1 MNRAYII
8 LLAFT
13 AGTVSIVGAVFSVS
27 GLAKLFSGAPI
38 AVMVM
43 AGALE
48 FAKLV
53 AASFLHSNWSRLN
66 MVLKFYLSCAVGI
79 LMTITS
85 LGIFGYL
92 SYAYQ
97 HTSSELKNTIVKLE
111 FMNSEDRKI
120 QEEINRLQKEV
131 DQVPANRIT
140 KRMELQREL
149 EPRFT
154 ELKRQSIEMQMKMR
168 EENLRKLSYQIEIG
182 PVVYVAQL
190 FNKSMDDVATWLIL
204 VFVFVFDP
212 LAVSLVLA
220 TSFAIKN
227 RHKLFVDETP
237 EAQEL
242 LRAAAKARPPPPISR
257 PAA

>member
-1 MNRAYII
+1 MNKAYIF
-8 LLAFT
+8 LLGFT
-13 AGTVSIVGAVFSVS
+13 AATVSLVGATFSIS

-53 AASFLHSNWSRLN
+53 SASFLHQNWKRLHPI
-66 MVLKFYLSCAVGI
+66 MRAYLCLAVTI
-79 LMTITS
+79 LMSITS

-97 HTSSELKNTIVKLE
+97 HTSSELKATMLQLEYLNT
-111 FMNSEDRKI
+111 EDRKV
-120 QEEINRLQKEV
+120 QEEITRLQTELDSIPTSRVSKRLEMQKEF
-131 DQVPANRIT
+131 
-140 KRMELQREL
+140 
-149 EPRFT
+149 EPRFDQ
-154 ELKRQSIEMQMKMR
+154 LRRQSIELQIKMKD
-168 EENLRKLSYQIEIG
+168 ENLKKLSFQIEIG

-190 FNKSMDDVATWLIL
+190 FNKNMDDVATWLIIL
-204 VFVFVFDP
+204 FVFVFDP

-227 RHKLFVDETP
+227 KDKLFAP
-237 EAQEL
+237 EPVPAQ
-242 LRAAAKARPPPPISR
+242 SR

>member
-8 LLAFT
+8 LLGFT
-13 AGTVSIVGAVFSVS
+13 AGTVSLVGATFSIT
-27 GLAKLFSGAPI
+27 GLAKLFAGAPL
-38 AVMVM
+38 AVMIM

-53 AASFLHSNWSRLN
+53 AASFLHSNWKKLHPILR
-66 MVLKFYLSCAVGI
+66 FYLSCAVGI

-97 HTSSELKNTIVKLE
+97 HTSSELKNTLVKLE
-111 FMNSEDRKI
+111 YMNTEDRKV
-120 QEEINRLQKEV
+120 QEEIQRLQKEV
-131 DQVPANRIT
+131 DQIPANRIT
-140 KRMELQREL
+140 KRIETQKEL
-149 EPRFT
+149 EPRFDA
-154 ELKRQSIEMQMKMR
+154 LKRQSIELQMKMR
-168 EENLRKLSYQIEIG
+168 EENLKKLSFQIEIG
-182 PVVYVAQL
+182 PVVYVAQM
-190 FNKSMDDVATWLIL
+190 FNKSMDDVATYLIL

-227 RHKLFVDETP
+227 KEKLFETP
-237 EAQEL
+237 QPGQHA
-242 LRAAAKARPPPPISR
+242 SR

>member
-1 MNRAYII
+1 MSKAYIF
-8 LLAFT
+8 LLGFT
-13 AGTVSIVGAVFSVS
+13 AATISLVGATFSIS

-48 FAKLV
+48 FAKMV
-53 AASFLHSNWSRLN
+53 SASFLHTNWGKLHP
-66 MVLKFYLSCAVGI
+66 VLRAYLSLAVGI
-79 LMTITS
+79 LMSITS

-97 HTSSELKNTIVKLE
+97 HTSSELKNSMVRLE
-111 FMNSEDRKI
+111 FLSSEDHKV
-120 QEEINRLQKEV
+120 QEEIDRLQKEV
-131 DQVPANRIT
+131 DNVPASRIT
-140 KRMELQREL
+140 KRLEVQKEL
-149 EPRFT
+149 EPRFET
-154 ELKRQSIEMQMKMR
+154 LKRRSIELQMTMR
-168 EENLRKLSYQIEIG
+168 EENLKKLAYQVEIG

-190 FNKSMDDVATWLIL
+190 MNKNMDDVATWLIIL
-204 VFVFVFDP
+204 FVFVFDP

-227 RHKLFVDETP
+227 HETFMMSVP
-237 EAQEL
+237 APAE
-242 LRAAAKARPPPPISR
+242 SR

>member
-8 LLAFT
+8 LLGVT
-13 AGTVSIVGAVFSVS
+13 AGTISLVGATFSVS
-27 GLAKLFSGAPI
+27 GLAKLFAGAPL

-53 AASFLHSNWSRLN
+53 AASFLHSNWKNLN
-66 MVLKFYLSCAVGI
+66 FLLRFYLTCAVAV
-79 LMTITS
+79 LMSITS

-92 SYAYQ
+92 SFAYQ
-97 HTSSELKNTIVKLE
+97 KTSKELKDTAVKLE
-111 FMNSEDRKI
+111 FMNSEDRKV
-120 QEEINRLQKEV
+120 QEEIQRLQKTIDEIPV
-131 DQVPANRIT
+131 NRVT
-140 KRMELQREL
+140 RRLEAQKEL
-149 EPRFT
+149 EPQF
-154 ELKRQSIEMQMKMR
+154 EALKRQSIELQMKMR
-168 EENLRKLSYQIEIG
+168 DENLKKLSFQIEMG

-190 FNKSMDDVATWLIL
+190 FNRNMDDVANWLIC

-220 TSFAIKN
+220 TSFAIKHREN
-227 RHKLFVDETP
+227 LFQENHAAVVAATP
-237 EAQEL
+237 
-242 LRAAAKARPPPPISR
+242 PSSR

>member
-1 MNRAYII
+1 MI
-8 LLAFT
+8 
-13 AGTVSIVGAVFSVS
+13 
-27 GLAKLFSGAPI
+27 
-38 AVMVM
+38 M

-53 AASFLHSNWSRLN
+53 AASFLHSNWKRLN
-66 MVLKFYLSCAVGI
+66 LVLKFYLFCAVAI
-79 LMTITS
+79 LMSITS

-97 HTSSELKNTIVKLE
+97 HTSSELKNTIIKLD
-111 FMNSEDRKI
+111 FMNSEDRKV
-120 QEEINRLQKEV
+120 QEELQRLQKEI
-131 DQVPANRIT
+131 DIIPASRIT

-149 EPRFT
+149 EPRF
-154 ELKRQSIEMQMKMR
+154 EALKRQSIELQMKMR
-168 EENLRKLSYQIEIG
+168 EENLKKLSYQIEIG

-220 TSFAIKN
+220 TSFAVKN
-227 RHKLFVDETP
+227 RHKLFVDEAME
-237 EAQEL
+237 EAEMQAPH
-242 LRAAAKARPPPPISR
+242 RKAP
-257 PAA
+257 PAAPTPKSVA

>member
-1 MNRAYII
+1 MNNAYII
-8 LLAFT
+8 LLGLT
-13 AGTVSIVGAVFSVS
+13 AASVSLVGAVFSIS
-27 GLAKLFSGAPI
+27 GLAKLFSGAPM
-38 AVMVM
+38 AVMIM

-53 AASFLHSNWSRLN
+53 AASFLHSNWKRLN
-66 MVLKFYLSCAVGI
+66 VVLRAYLFVAVGV

-97 HTSSELKNTIVKLE
+97 HTSSELKNTIVRLE
-111 FMNSEDRKI
+111 FMNTEDRKV
-120 QEEINRLQKEV
+120 QEELSRLQKEV
-131 DQVPANRIT
+131 DSVPMSRIT
-140 KRMELQREL
+140 KRMELQKDL
-149 EPRFT
+149 EPQFQS
-154 ELKRQSIEMQMKMR
+154 LKRQSIELQMKMR
-168 EENLRKLSYQIEIG
+168 EENLKKLSYQIEIG
-182 PVVYVAQL
+182 PVVYVAQM
-190 FNKSMDDVATWLIL
+190 FNKGMDDVATWLIL

-227 RHKLFVDETP
+227 KGKLFEDETP
-237 EAQEL
+237 VHPVAS
-242 LRAAAKARPPPPISR
+242 SR

>member
-1 MNRAYII
+1 MNKAYII
-8 LLAFT
+8 LLGFT
-13 AGTVSIVGAVFSVS
+13 AGTVSLVGATFSIS
-27 GLAKLFSGAPI
+27 GLAKLFSGAPL
-38 AVMVM
+38 AVMIM

-53 AASFLHSNWSRLN
+53 AASFLHSNWKSLHF
-66 MVLKFYLSCAVGI
+66 VLRFYLSIAVAV
-79 LMTITS
+79 LMSITS

-97 HTSSELKNTIVKLE
+97 HTSAELKNTMIKLE
-111 FMNSEDRKI
+111 YMNSEDRKV
-120 QEEINRLQKEV
+120 QEEIQRLQKEM
-131 DQVPANRIT
+131 DEVPTNRVT
-140 KRMELQREL
+140 KRLELQKEL
-149 EPRFT
+149 EPRF
-154 ELKRQSIEMQMKMR
+154 EALRRQSIELQMKMR
-168 EENLRKLSYQIEIG
+168 DENLKKLSYQIEIG

-190 FNKSMDDVATWLIL
+190 FNKGMDDVATWLII

-227 RHKLFVDETP
+227 RDNLFDP
-237 EAQEL
+237 QAPAGS
-242 LRAAAKARPPPPISR
+242 AASR

>member
-1 MNRAYII
+1 MNKAYII
-8 LLAFT
+8 LLGLT
-13 AGTVSIVGAVFSVS
+13 AGTVSLVGATFSIS
-27 GLAKLFSGAPI
+27 GLAKLFSGAPL

-53 AASFLHSNWSRLN
+53 AASFLHANWRQLHFVLRL
-66 MVLKFYLSCAVGI
+66 YLSIAVAV
-79 LMTITS
+79 LMSITS

-97 HTSSELKNTIVKLE
+97 HTSSELKNTMVKLE
-111 FMNSEDRKI
+111 YMNSEDRKV
-120 QEEINRLQKEV
+120 QEEITRLQKEL
-131 DQVPANRIT
+131 DDVPANRVT
-140 KRMELQREL
+140 KKLELQKEL
-149 EPRFT
+149 EPRFDA
-154 ELKRQSIEMQMKMR
+154 LKRQSIELQMRMR
-168 EENLRKLSYQIEIG
+168 EENLKKLSFQIEIG
-182 PVVYVAQL
+182 PVVYVAQM
-190 FNKSMDDVATWLIL
+190 FNKSMDDVATWLII

-227 RHKLFVDETP
+227 RDKLFDPAAPPV
-237 EAQEL
+237 AQTT
-242 LRAAAKARPPPPISR
+242 SR

>member
-8 LLAFT
+8 LLGFT
-13 AGTVSIVGAVFSVS
+13 AAAVSLVGAVFSIS
-27 GLAKLFSGAPI
+27 GLTKLFSGAPL

-53 AASFLHSNWSRLN
+53 AASFLHSNWKNLN
-66 MVLKFYLSCAVGI
+66 LVLKFYLSCAVGI
-79 LMTITS
+79 LMSITS

-97 HTSSELKNTIVKLE
+97 HTSSELKNTMVKLE
-111 FMNSEDRKI
+111 YMNSEDRKVT
-120 QEEINRLQKEV
+120 EELNRMQKEV

-140 KRMELQREL
+140 KRMELQKEL
-149 EPRFT
+149 EPRF
-154 ELKRQSIEMQMKMR
+154 EALKRQSIELQMKMR
-168 EENLRKLSYQIEIG
+168 EENLKKLSYQIEIG

-220 TSFAIKN
+220 TSFAIKH
-227 RHKLFVDETP
+227 REKLFVDEAIKKAPPVRT
-237 EAQEL
+237 
-242 LRAAAKARPPPPISR
+242 AA
-257 PAA
+257 

>member
-8 LLAFT
+8 LLGLT
-13 AGTVSIVGAVFSVS
+13 AGTVSLVGATFSIS
-27 GLAKLFSGAPI
+27 GLAKLFSGAPL

-53 AASFLHSNWSRLN
+53 AASFLHSNWKHLN
-66 MVLKFYLSCAVGI
+66 FLLRFYLTCAVMVLMS
-79 LMTITS
+79 ITS

-97 HTSSELKNTIVKLE
+97 HTSSELKNTMVKLE
-111 FMNSEDRKI
+111 YMNSEDRKV
-120 QEEINRLQKEV
+120 QEEIQRLQKEL
-131 DQVPANRIT
+131 DQIPASRIS
-140 KRMELQREL
+140 KRIEIQKEL
-149 EPRFT
+149 EPQF
-154 ELKRQSIEMQMKMR
+154 EALKRQSIELQMKMR
-168 EENLRKLSYQIEIG
+168 DENLKKLSFQIEIG
-182 PVVYVAQL
+182 PVVYVAQM
-190 FNKSMDDVATWLIL
+190 FNKSMDDVATYLII

-212 LAVSLVLA
+212 LAVSLVIA

-227 RHKLFVDETP
+227 QDKLFEGHD
-237 EAQEL
+237 
-242 LRAAAKARPPPPISR
+242 RSAASSR

>member
-1 MNRAYII
+1 MNRVYIF
-8 LLAFT
+8 LLGFT
-13 AGTVSIVGAVFSVS
+13 AATVSLVGATFSIS

-53 AASFLHSNWSRLN
+53 AASFLHGNWKRLHLV
-66 MVLKFYLSCAVGI
+66 MRVYLSFAVGV
-79 LMTITS
+79 LMSITS

-97 HTSSELKNTIVKLE
+97 HTSSELKNTMIKLDY
-111 FMNSEDRKI
+111 MNSEDRKV
-120 QEEINRLQKEV
+120 QEEITRLQAEI
-131 DQVPANRIT
+131 DQIPTSRIT
-140 KRMELQREL
+140 KRLEVQKEL
-149 EPRFT
+149 EPRFDA
-154 ELKRQSIEMQMKMR
+154 LKRQSIELQMKMR
-168 EENLRKLSYQIEIG
+168 EENLKKLSFQIEIG

-190 FNKSMDDVATWLIL
+190 FNKQMDDVATWLIIL
-204 VFVFVFDP
+204 FVFVFDP

-227 RHKLFVDETP
+227 EDKLFAPDPAVVP
-237 EAQEL
+237 AH
-242 LRAAAKARPPPPISR
+242 R

>member
-1 MNRAYII
+1 MNRAYIF
-8 LLAFT
+8 LLGFT
-13 AGTVSIVGAVFSVS
+13 AATVSLVGATFSIS

-38 AVMVM
+38 AVMIM

-53 AASFLHSNWSRLN
+53 AASFLHGNWKKLHPIMR
-66 MVLKFYLSCAVGI
+66 VYLSFAVGV
-79 LMTITS
+79 LMSITS

-97 HTSSELKNTIVKLE
+97 HTSSELKNTLIKLDY
-111 FMNSEDRKI
+111 MNGEDRKV
-120 QEEINRLQKEV
+120 QEELTRLQAEV
-131 DQVPANRIT
+131 DQIPASRVSKRIEIQ
-140 KRMELQREL
+140 KEL
-149 EPRFT
+149 EPRFDA
-154 ELKRQSIEMQMKMR
+154 LKRQSIELQMKMR
-168 EENLRKLSYQIEIG
+168 DENMKKLSFQIEIG

-190 FNKSMDDVATWLIL
+190 FNKNMDDVATWLIIL
-204 VFVFVFDP
+204 FVFVFDP

-227 RHKLFVDETP
+227 EEKLFAP
-237 EAQEL
+237 EAASL
-242 LRAAAKARPPPPISR
+242 PVR

>member
-1 MNRAYII
+1 MNKAYIF
-8 LLAFT
+8 LLGFT
-13 AGTVSIVGAVFSVS
+13 AATVSLVGAAFSIS

-38 AVMVM
+38 AVMIM

-53 AASFLHSNWSRLN
+53 AASFLHTNWQKLHPVMR
-66 MVLKFYLSCAVGI
+66 VYLSFAVLV
-79 LMTITS
+79 LMSITS

-97 HTSSELKNTIVKLE
+97 HTSSELKNTLVKLE

-120 QEEINRLQKEV
+120 QEELARLQKEIDV
-131 DQVPANRIT
+131 VPTSRIT

-149 EPRFT
+149 EPRF
-154 ELKRQSIEMQMKMR
+154 EALKKQSIELQMKMR
-168 EENLRKLSYQIEIG
+168 EENLKKLSYQIEIG
-182 PVVYVAQL
+182 PVVYVAQML
-190 FNKSMDDVATWLIL
+190 NKGMDDVATWLIIL
-204 VFVFVFDP
+204 FVFVFDP

-227 RHKLFVDETP
+227 RDKLFTP
-237 EAQEL
+237 EPQVPEIRRVA
-242 LRAAAKARPPPPISR
+242 
-257 PAA
+257 